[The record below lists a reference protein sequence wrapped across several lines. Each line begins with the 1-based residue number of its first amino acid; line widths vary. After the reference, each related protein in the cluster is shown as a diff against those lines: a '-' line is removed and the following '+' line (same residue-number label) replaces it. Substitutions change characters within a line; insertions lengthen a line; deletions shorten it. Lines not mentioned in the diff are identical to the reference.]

1 MIREEVEW
9 QKYKMGKISVKS
21 NNQLLRVIDKE
32 LHKWVEI
39 IYTLVFRCRCQ
50 NLKVPINRTVLAVS
64 TDSMVFSVSSKG
76 DVHQC
81 SSCKVN
87 MLFKT
92 AKILTTLNNYG
103 HHLLFTWYEDRLK
116 KSELNVNSSAFIM
129 KLNFKFR
136 RGDYIYIFILKTKWD
151 VSNFLLLGK
160 HYFYLWIKEDF
171 LMEVEREKLSSSL
184 RNDLLLSDFFFKAYF
199 SLMRKVRQIEQK
211 FKYKN

>member
-1 MIREEVEW
+1 MDLFYHLSPESETEKRRMICEEVEW
-9 QKYKMGKISVKS
+9 QKYKMGKVSVKS

-50 NLKVPINRTVLAVS
+50 NPKVPINRTVLAVS

-76 DVHQC
+76 DVQQC

-103 HHLLFTWYEDRLK
+103 HHLLFT
-116 KSELNVNSSAFIM
+116 
-129 KLNFKFR
+129 
-136 RGDYIYIFILKTKWD
+136 
-151 VSNFLLLGK
+151 
-160 HYFYLWIKEDF
+160 
-171 LMEVEREKLSSSL
+171 
-184 RNDLLLSDFFFKAYF
+184 
-199 SLMRKVRQIEQK
+199 
-211 FKYKN
+211 